1 MKKCYISNKLRGGE
15 VISLPANP
23 WDVTQIFRM
32 TIVALHPISCR
43 LNPQY
48 LSIKNSLYK
57 TFVTFVFLA
66 RFPNSYVII
75 RCLITLRTGSKA
87 QEHRLGYDKKLKQYK
102 TKQKKNC
109 FLSWSWNRNWTI
121 NVFVCFVTNECV
133 LTPPVLGRE
142 LQQRV
147 KWLSWLQTI
156 SCTLITP
163 HKFYRL
169 TYQLRRNQGFVY
181 YVH

>member
-48 LSIKNSLYK
+48 LPIKNSLYK

-66 RFPNSYVII
+66 RFPNAYVII
-75 RCLITLRTGSKA
+75 RRLITLRTGSKA
-87 QEHRLGYDKKLKQYK
+87 QEHRLAYDKKLKQYK
-102 TKQKKNC
+102 TKKLFFIVIMKQ
-109 FLSWSWNRNWTI
+109 
-121 NVFVCFVTNECV
+121 
-133 LTPPVLGRE
+133 E
-142 LQQRV
+142 LDD
-147 KWLSWLQTI
+147 
-156 SCTLITP
+156 
-163 HKFYRL
+163 
-169 TYQLRRNQGFVY
+169 
-181 YVH
+181 

>member
-1 MKKCYISNKLRGGE
+1 MNKCYISNKLRVGE
-15 VISLPANP
+15 VISL
-23 WDVTQIFRM
+23 
-32 TIVALHPISCR
+32 
-43 LNPQY
+43 NPQY
-48 LSIKNSLYK
+48 LPIKNSLYK

-66 RFPNSYVII
+66 RFPNAYVII
-75 RCLITLRTGSKA
+75 RRLITLRTGSKA

-109 FLSWSWNRNWTI
+109 FLSWSWTRNWTI